1 MKKEASV
8 DLGELLKKHNVMQDE
23 LLRPIQ
29 QTVLIEKYNTM
40 RDDLLRPL
48 QRTSLAGK
56 IWIGF
61 LFVLF
66 FAGVFAFYT
75 QETKSKYE
83 TISLNNYTM
92 WGVYISNFVF
102 FVALS
107 LVGALMS
114 AVLKL
119 TNFEWYRPL
128 SRIAEVIAV
137 GAIMFAGVGIIVAM
151 GHPERLYYL
160 LLYGRLQSPIIWD
173 IVVIITYFTATSLF
187 LFIPLIPGIALCRD
201 HLTDIPKWQKW
212 MYKKLS
218 FNWRGTPEQWK
229 IVKRSITILAVLIIP
244 LGISIHT
251 VTAWLFASTLRA
263 EWDSTNFGAYF
274 IAGAFLL
281 GVAAVIVGTFSFR
294 IFFHFEKYL
303 TDEYFDKMGKMLVFL
318 AGVYFYFN
326 INEYLVPGFKMDSR
340 HTSYLVDEFTGEH
353 STMFWFVAMFGIFVP
368 GILPLFKSMRK
379 PLPLSIIAF
388 LLVIAAW
395 FKRYII
401 VIPGLS
407 HPYLPIQDVPKAWL
421 HYSPSL
427 VEITV
432 VLGIFAA
439 FLLFVTLFARFF
451 PIISIWEVAEG
462 DGVPLEKINE
472 MSKKESVTI

>member
-1 MKKEASV
+1 MKNETTVDESISMSKYEA
-8 DLGELLKKHNVMQDE
+8 MQDE
-23 LLRPIQ
+23 LLRP
-29 QTVLIEKYNTM
+29 
-40 RDDLLRPL
+40 L
-48 QRTSLAGK
+48 QKTGLAGK

-61 LFVLF
+61 LFLLF

-92 WGVYISNFVF
+92 WGIYISNFVF

-137 GAIMFAGVGIIVAM
+137 GAIMFAGVGIVVAM

-160 LLYGRLQSPIIWD
+160 AIYGRLQSPIVWD
-173 IVVIITYFTATSLF
+173 IIVITTYLVACTLF
-187 LFIPLIPGIALCRD
+187 LFIPLIPGISLCRD
-201 HLTDIPKWQKW
+201 HLKDVPKWQMW
-212 MYKKLS
+212 MYKTLS
-218 FNWRGTPEQWK
+218 FGWKGTPMQWK
-229 IVKRSITILAVLIIP
+229 LVKRCITILAVLIIP

-263 EWDSTNFGAYF
+263 EWNSTNFGAYF

-281 GVAAVIVGTFSFR
+281 GVAAVIVGTYFFR
-294 IFFHFEKYL
+294 RAYKFEKYL
-303 TDEYFDKMGKMLVFL
+303 TDAYFDKMGKMLVFL
-318 AGVYFYFN
+318 SGVYFYFN
-326 INEYLVPGFKMDSR
+326 INEYLVPAFKMDSM
-340 HTSYLVDEFTGEH
+340 HSQYLLDEFTGRNALL
-353 STMFWFVAMFGIFVP
+353 FWLVFVFGIFVP
-368 GILPLFKSMRK
+368 GIFPLFKSMRK
-379 PLPLSIIAF
+379 PLPLTVIAI
-388 LLVIAAW
+388 LTVIAAW

-407 HPYLPIQDVPKAWL
+407 HPYLPIQNVPHAWL
-421 HYSPSL
+421 HYVPSFI
-427 VEITV
+427 ECTV
-432 VLGIFAA
+432 VAGIFAA
-439 FLLFVTLFARFF
+439 FLLFVTLFSKFF
-451 PIISIWEVAEG
+451 PIISVWEVAEG
-462 DGVPLEKINE
+462 DGVPLEKIN
-472 MSKKESVTI
+472 MLSKTQTQ

>member
-1 MKKEASV
+1 MKNENNE
-8 DLGELLKKHNVMQDE
+8 DDGELMTHHNVSVEGSLHSMKQAALAERFNIMQ
-23 LLRPIQ
+23 
-29 QTVLIEKYNTM
+29 
-40 RDDLLRPL
+40 DDLLRPV
-48 QRTSLAGK
+48 QRIGLGGK
-56 IWIGF
+56 LWIGF
-61 LFVLF
+61 LALVFL
-66 FAGVFAFYT
+66 AGVFAFYN

-83 TISLNNYTM
+83 TISLSNYTM
-92 WGVYISNFVF
+92 WGIYISNFVF

-137 GAIMFAGVGIIVAM
+137 AAIMFAGVGIVVAM

-160 LLYGRLQSPIIWD
+160 LIYGRLQSPIIWD
-173 IVVIITYFTATSLF
+173 IVVIMTYFVACTLF
-187 LFIPLIPGIALCRD
+187 LFIPLIPGMALCRD
-201 HLTDIPKWQKW
+201 RLYNKPKWQMW
-212 MYKKLS
+212 MYRKLS
-218 FNWRGTPEQWK
+218 FNWEGSPEQWK
-229 IVKRSITILAVLIIP
+229 LVKKCITVLAVLIIP

-274 IAGAFLL
+274 ISGAFLL
-281 GVAAVIVGTFSFR
+281 GVAAVIFGTYIFR
-294 IFFHFEKYL
+294 KAYHFEKYL
-303 TDEYFDKMGKMLVFL
+303 TDAYFDKMGKMLVFL

-340 HTSYLVDEFTGEH
+340 HYHYLLDEFAGDH
-353 STMFWFVAMFGIFVP
+353 AVMFWFVAVFGIFVP
-368 GILPLFKSMRK
+368 GILPLFRSMRK
-379 PLPLSIIAF
+379 PVPLAIIALF
-388 LLVIAAW
+388 VIGAAW

-401 VIPGLS
+401 VIPGLA

-421 HYSPSL
+421 HYSPSII
-427 VEITV
+427 EMTV
-432 VLGIFAA
+432 VAGIFAA
-439 FLLFVTLFARFF
+439 ALLFITIFSRLF

-462 DGVPLEKINE
+462 EGVPLDQINK
-472 MSKKESVTI
+472 MSKKS